1 MLLLLLLV
9 SASAVLQIEE
19 CGCTSADS
27 ASSRENLWMC
37 VVGSDVTYD
46 HFSAAPSQYALSAEH
61 IAQSSQA
68 HIISQASVT
77 LGRLPQQSSA
87 RIISQ
92 ASVTEGRLPQQSSA
106 RIISQA
112 SVTLGRLPQQSATR
126 VISQSIAA
134 GRSPIFQEIA
144 RVAEQKRATSQ
155 VCDCLGN
162 VLSCLQTGSCPE
174 PPVLDSLCN
183 WNFGRLFGTCGSCSG
198 LVQSSSGLA
207 SPTDLITRIQ
217 EYQPSLSAAL
227 VQLIPQISSIS
238 FASDGDSSLTTGVT
252 LAPGVV
258 DYDSVYNQIVYQLSQ
273 IFDLYPGTISWST
286 VSAGKRQ
293 ISNQQIVLNFYDE
306 VTPSS
311 PGMVFVPAFVLG
323 TFACLLRLI

>member
-77 LGRLPQQSSA
+77 LGRLPQQS
-87 RIISQ
+87 
-92 ASVTEGRLPQQSSA
+92 
-106 RIISQA
+106 
-112 SVTLGRLPQQSATR
+112 ATR

-144 RVAEQKRATSQ
+144 RVAEQKK
-155 VCDCLGN
+155 
-162 VLSCLQTGSCPE
+162 
-174 PPVLDSLCN
+174 
-183 WNFGRLFGTCGSCSG
+183 
-198 LVQSSSGLA
+198 
-207 SPTDLITRIQ
+207 
-217 EYQPSLSAAL
+217 
-227 VQLIPQISSIS
+227 
-238 FASDGDSSLTTGVT
+238 SDKSSL
-252 LAPGVV
+252 
-258 DYDSVYNQIVYQLSQ
+258 
-273 IFDLYPGTISWST
+273 
-286 VSAGKRQ
+286 
-293 ISNQQIVLNFYDE
+293 
-306 VTPSS
+306 
-311 PGMVFVPAFVLG
+311 
-323 TFACLLRLI
+323 

>member
-1 MLLLLLLV
+1 
-9 SASAVLQIEE
+9 
-19 CGCTSADS
+19 
-27 ASSRENLWMC
+27 
-37 VVGSDVTYD
+37 
-46 HFSAAPSQYALSAEH
+46 
-61 IAQSSQA
+61 
-68 HIISQASVT
+68 
-77 LGRLPQQSSA
+77 
-87 RIISQ
+87 
-92 ASVTEGRLPQQSSA
+92 
-106 RIISQA
+106 
-112 SVTLGRLPQQSATR
+112 
-126 VISQSIAA
+126 
-134 GRSPIFQEIA
+134 
-144 RVAEQKRATSQ
+144 
-155 VCDCLGN
+155 
-162 VLSCLQTGSCPE
+162 
-174 PPVLDSLCN
+174 
-183 WNFGRLFGTCGSCSG
+183 
-198 LVQSSSGLA
+198 
-207 SPTDLITRIQ
+207 LITRIQ